1 MTVTSPHIWVV
12 YGTRPEVIKMSP
24 VARALT
30 GDARVTRV
38 FTGQH
43 RELVTPLFDALDMTP
58 DLAVDIMRNDQ
69 SLHEVGARC
78 LLEIGDLIRKSP
90 PDCVLVQGDT
100 ASVLFTALASYF
112 ERILVGH
119 VEAGLRS
126 FDKFSPFPEEIMRR
140 LTAGIADL
148 HFAPTPLAAQHLNAE
163 GVDREAI
170 FTTGNTVVDAVRAAT
185 PLAER
190 YASDE
195 VRRWADEHDR
205 YVVVTLH
212 RRESFGGD
220 LKTILSAIRTFAEA
234 HPGIAFIYPVH
245 PNPSV
250 KGPVAAL
257 LEGISNVSL
266 VDPIGYFDMV
276 YLLKRCVTVLT
287 DSGGIQEEAPALG
300 KRVLVARKVTERPE
314 GVALGTAQLV
324 GADAAVIIQALEREI
339 EGESRPMGSDTPY
352 GDGKAG
358 ERIADIVI
366 STLTNRPRRTR
377 DWTGGIVL
385 EKAVA
390 SPSGRKPGGSIFQTP
405 RSP

>member
-1 MTVTSPHIWVV
+1 
-12 YGTRPEVIKMSP
+12 MSP

-30 GDARVTRV
+30 GAARVTRV

-43 RELVTPLFDALDMTP
+43 RELVTPLFDALNMTP

-112 ERILVGH
+112 ERVLVGH

-140 LTAGIADL
+140 LTGGIADL
-148 HFAPTPLAAQHLNAE
+148 HFAPTPLAARHLESE
-163 GVDREAI
+163 GVDRTAI

-195 VRRWADEHDR
+195 IRRWADEHDR

-212 RRESFGGD
+212 RRESFGED
-220 LKTILSAIRTFAEA
+220 LRAILTAIRSFAEA
-234 HPGIAFIYPVH
+234 HPEIAFIYPVH
-245 PNPSV
+245 PNPNV
-250 KGPVAAL
+250 REPVASVL
-257 LEGISNVSL
+257 NGISNVHL
-266 VDPIGYFDMV
+266 VDPVGYFEMV

-314 GVALGTAQLV
+314 GVQQGVAKLV
-324 GADAAVIIQALEREI
+324 GSDSRVIIDELERELREAEI
-339 EGESRPMGSDTPY
+339 PVGAVTPY
-352 GDGKAG
+352 GDGRAS
-358 ERIADIVI
+358 ERIADIVVSVLTGRSR
-366 STLTNRPRRTR
+366 STG
-377 DWTGGIVL
+377 DWTGY
-385 EKAVA
+385 AVMDQSTEHHTA
-390 SPSGRKPGGSIFQTP
+390 I
-405 RSP
+405 

>member
-1 MTVTSPHIWVV
+1 
-12 YGTRPEVIKMSP
+12 MSP

-43 RELVTPLFDALDMTP
+43 RELVTRLFDALDMTP

-140 LTAGIADL
+140 LTGGIADL
-148 HFAPTPLAAQHLNAE
+148 HFAPTPLAAQHLELE
-163 GVDREAI
+163 GVDRKAI
-170 FTTGNTVVDAVRAAT
+170 FTTGNTVVDAVRAAI

-195 VRRWADEHDR
+195 IRRWADEHDR

-212 RRESFGGD
+212 RRESFGDD
-220 LKTILSAIRTFAEA
+220 LKAILSAIRTFAEA
-234 HPGIAFIYPVH
+234 HPEIAFIYPVH
-245 PNPSV
+245 PNPNLR
-250 KGPVAAL
+250 GPVASVL
-257 LEGISNVSL
+257 NGISNVHL
-266 VDPIGYFDMV
+266 VDPVGYFEMV

-314 GVALGTAQLV
+314 GVQQGVAKLV
-324 GADAAVIIQALEREI
+324 GSDSQVIIDELERGLREA
-339 EGESRPMGSDTPY
+339 ETPVLAVTPY
-352 GDGKAG
+352 GDGRAG

-366 STLTNRPRRTR
+366 SVLAGRSRRTG
-377 DWTGGIVL
+377 DWTGYTAMGQSTEHRTAI
-385 EKAVA
+385 
-390 SPSGRKPGGSIFQTP
+390 
-405 RSP
+405 